1 MHPPVADLL
10 FFLRFFELNAMWVFQ
25 FLEWTES
32 LPWHAW
38 PPRANFAGTD
48 GEGPARTHG
57 RTGNRRHDT
66 TAQLYHHNPP
76 PTQLPPRHH
85 EAWVSHHFPGFN
97 IRRLW
102 RLSGSFLKQVLEE
115 LARSLIH
122 ILASSAGY
130 G

>member
-25 FLEWTES
+25 FLDWTES
-32 LPWHAW
+32 LLRHAW
-38 PPRANFAGTD
+38 RTD
-48 GEGPARTHG
+48 GEGPARSHG
-57 RTGNRRHDT
+57 RTGKPQT
-66 TAQLYHHNPP
+66 
-76 PTQLPPRHH
+76 
-85 EAWVSHHFPGFN
+85 WVLHHFPRFN

-102 RLSGSFLKQVLEE
+102 RLSGRFLKQVLED

-122 ILASSAGY
+122 IIASSAGY